1 MNVGDLNAE
10 KASVISPQN
19 DDELSDILGEC
30 PRATETF
37 VRRET
42 GWMVAI
48 CRRILRDDALAKDCV
63 QNAFVNVFKNLRA
76 FKGDSKLKTWMYRIV
91 VNQALMDL
99 RKRRRL
105 QEEPIDGLLPEF
117 YENNCRVE
125 REDSSAKTPEQLL
138 DRKQTDGLIIAA
150 IDRLPENY
158 RIVLLLRDIEEMSTI
173 ETAEVLEMTESNVK
187 VSLHRA
193 RAALKKLLEP
203 VI

>member
-1 MNVGDLNAE
+1 MNVGYLNAE
-10 KASVISPQN
+10 TDPVISPRN
-19 DDELSDILGEC
+19 DDELSDILGG

-63 QNAFVNVFKNLRA
+63 QNAFVNVFKFLGA

-105 QEEPIDGLLPEF
+105 QEEPINGLLPEF
-117 YENNCRVE
+117 
-125 REDSSAKTPEQLL
+125 
-138 DRKQTDGLIIAA
+138 
-150 IDRLPENY
+150 
-158 RIVLLLRDIEEMSTI
+158 
-173 ETAEVLEMTESNVK
+173 
-187 VSLHRA
+187 
-193 RAALKKLLEP
+193 
-203 VI
+203 

>member
-19 DDELSDILGEC
+19 DDELSDILGGC

-99 RKRRRL
+99 R
-105 QEEPIDGLLPEF
+105 
-117 YENNCRVE
+117 
-125 REDSSAKTPEQLL
+125 
-138 DRKQTDGLIIAA
+138 
-150 IDRLPENY
+150 
-158 RIVLLLRDIEEMSTI
+158 
-173 ETAEVLEMTESNVK
+173 
-187 VSLHRA
+187 
-193 RAALKKLLEP
+193 
-203 VI
+203 

>member
-1 MNVGDLNAE
+1 MWATSTLSQTLSYHRGTTTNFR
-10 KASVISPQN
+10 ISW
-19 DDELSDILGEC
+19 GG

-63 QNAFVNVFKNLRA
+63 QNAFVNVFKFLGA

-105 QEEPIDGLLPEF
+105 QEEPINGLLPEF
-117 YENNCRVE
+117 
-125 REDSSAKTPEQLL
+125 
-138 DRKQTDGLIIAA
+138 
-150 IDRLPENY
+150 
-158 RIVLLLRDIEEMSTI
+158 
-173 ETAEVLEMTESNVK
+173 
-187 VSLHRA
+187 
-193 RAALKKLLEP
+193 
-203 VI
+203 